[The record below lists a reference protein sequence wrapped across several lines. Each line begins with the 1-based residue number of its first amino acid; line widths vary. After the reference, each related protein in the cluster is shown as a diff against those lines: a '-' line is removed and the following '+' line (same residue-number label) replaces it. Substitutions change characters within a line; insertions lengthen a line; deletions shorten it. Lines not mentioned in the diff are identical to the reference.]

1 MTVESSGT
9 KSDESKA
16 AAAPAG
22 GDVRFPRW
30 LPALAAA
37 FARRAA
43 RSSVDRDDRPKSPS
57 ADRPVPS
64 VPSPEE
70 TLP

>member
-1 MTVESSGT
+1 MTVESSGP

-16 AAAPAG
+16 AAVPAR

-43 RSSVDRDDRPKSPS
+43 RSSVDRDDRQKSP
-57 ADRPVPS
+57 ATDRPAPS
-64 VPSPEE
+64 DPSPEE
-70 TLP
+70 THP